1 MVEIVIINRGIE
13 DEGQLRGMSIR
24 GIYPDEIVRVSAPRD
39 DAAVVSDHEDGR
51 SHGHSPPPPCPPPPP
66 PRGIIIVASH
76 PK

>member
-51 SHGHSPPPPCPPPPP
+51 SHGHSLPPPLSATASSARHHH
-66 PRGIIIVASH
+66 RGIAS
-76 PK
+76 